1 MSVLQSADGRP
12 YPAADAALQ
21 RAFDSARE
29 IMQGH
34 LESTHSVYSNSCWQ
48 VLLSLLSVRSGQSSS
63 SADAPSSAEG
73 NRSASC
79 GKKRPNDND
88 EGNCVSTNRG
98 LCYSLI
104 QLPLH
109 MALCCLT

>member
-1 MSVLQSADGRP
+1 MITSPASLALELDGNADWEEAMSVLQSADGRP

-73 NRSASC
+73 NRSAS
-79 GKKRPNDND
+79 
-88 EGNCVSTNRG
+88 
-98 LCYSLI
+98 
-104 QLPLH
+104 
-109 MALCCLT
+109 